1 MCDCVGLEDHQF
13 TWGHRDRGLGITHDG
28 RGRSTWIC
36 IKCGKKESVCKSGG
50 FHEPIGD
57 ND

>member
-36 IKCGKKESVCKSGG
+36 IKCGKRESGCKSGG
-50 FHEPIGD
+50 FHEPRV
-57 ND
+57 